1 MPSVPPESA
10 GSSDT
15 SAPTSCGPGC
25 LHQPVTLTVAGPEAH
40 CAHYMG
46 SIVHRCRPGVQ
57 LRLLPIRCSGV
68 S

>member
-15 SAPTSCGPGC
+15 SAPPPCGPGC
-25 LHQPVTLTVAGPEAH
+25 LHQLIALTVAGTEAH
-40 CAHYMG
+40 CAHYLG
-46 SIVHRCRPGVQ
+46 SIVHRCRPGEQ
-57 LRLLPIRCSGV
+57 LHSLPIRCSEV